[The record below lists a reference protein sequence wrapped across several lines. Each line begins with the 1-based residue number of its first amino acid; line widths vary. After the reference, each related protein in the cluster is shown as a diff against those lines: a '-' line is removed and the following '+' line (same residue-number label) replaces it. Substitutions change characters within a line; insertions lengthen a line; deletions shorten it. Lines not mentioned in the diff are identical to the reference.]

1 MTWVYS
7 ARVSANHKGPS
18 GEETKQLP
26 LLLATKAVRKRGASL
41 VVTLSREV
49 RQALD
54 IKVGDQIAFRK
65 VGRYVFISVV
75 RAFMVAPVSEEEM
88 RQAHAAIG
96 G

>member
-1 MTWVYS
+1 M
-7 ARVSANHKGPS
+7 SANHKGPS
-18 GEETKQLP
+18 GGVEKEFP
-26 LLLATKAVRKRGASL
+26 MLLSTKAVRKRGASH

-75 RAFMVAPVSEEEM
+75 RAFVVAPVSEEEM
-88 RQAHAAIG
+88 RQAHASIG